1 MLVDLHHQLSW
12 SYIILHHLT
21 WSIHKLAWSYI
32 NLHHL
37 TSSTCLILHHLTSPT
52 CLILHHL
59 TSSTCLRESNPRCTA
74 TWTEDSGGTNLGVG
88 GGASQFDG
96 VETKQRRWEFP
107 NKLHFW
113 EFCVM
118 CELLRDT
125 VVTLMMTMIMLMV
138 RRRMRMMIIMTML
151 IMMMRVT
158 NTSGSQAHGG
168 SRPRGAMLLLLHLE
182 KIVHYHYQWSLHRV
196 CRKCYGK
203 ITIMIICW

>member
-1 MLVDLHHQLSW
+1 M
-12 SYIILHHLT
+12 
-21 WSIHKLAWSYI
+21 
-32 NLHHL
+32 
-37 TSSTCLILHHLTSPT
+37 ILHHLTSFYINN
-52 CLILHHL
+52 LLGL
-59 TSSTCLRESNPRCTA
+59 TSTYIINLPDLRSTYIFNLSDLSPSYTCLRESNPRCTA

-88 GGASQFDG
+88 GAGQSDG

-125 VVTLMMTMIMLMV
+125 VVTLMMTMTMLMV